1 MITFKAPTSGGGD
14 HLAIADVKDH
24 FVLVHV
30 NEYIP
35 EMTTANGVS
44 DAVNISVADLT
55 TGEHHLN
62 VLWFANVIVGSLK
75 RQVGDFVL
83 AKVAQGVAK
92 PGKNAPWI
100 LEDATG
106 NAEVSAAA
114 QKWAA
119 ANPGV
124 LTGTPITA
132 PAATAAPTG
141 LAASLL

>member
-1 MITFKAPTSGGGD
+1 MITFKAPTAGGGD
-14 HLAIADVKDH
+14 HLALADVKDH
-24 FVLVHV
+24 FVLLYV
-30 NEYIP
+30 NEYIA
-35 EMTTANGVS
+35 EMATANGVS

-75 RQVGDFVL
+75 RQQKEFVL
-83 AKVAQGVAK
+83 AKVAQGIPK

-106 NAEVSAAA
+106 NPEVLAAA
-114 QKWAA
+114 QKWVA

-124 LTGTPITA
+124 LEGNPITSPA
-132 PAATAAPTG
+132 PVAPTG
-141 LAASLL
+141 LAASLV

>member
-1 MITFKAPTSGGGD
+1 MITFKAPTAGGGD
-14 HLAIADVKDH
+14 HLALADVKDH
-24 FVLVHV
+24 FVLLYV
-30 NEYIP
+30 NEYIA

-55 TGEHHLN
+55 TGEHHIN

-75 RQVGDFVL
+75 RQQGEFVL
-83 AKVAQGVAK
+83 AKVAQGIPK

-106 NAEVSAAA
+106 NPEVLAAA
-114 QKWAA
+114 QKWVA

-124 LTGTPITA
+124 LEGNPITA
-132 PAATAAPTG
+132 PAPVAPTG
-141 LAASLL
+141 LAASLV